1 MKIVFI
7 AGPLTTGGDGSR
19 EYIVS
24 NIDKAEQFQIA
35 LINQGIGV
43 FCPHTHTQFPSEK
56 GSIVPDAYY
65 YELDLE
71 FLKRIA
77 DAVVMLPG
85 WEKSWGATNEEKIA
99 KELGLPVFYPE
110 SPEKIEDVIA
120 WHKNNL

>member
-19 EYIVS
+19 EYIAS
-24 NIDKAEQFQIA
+24 NIDKAEKFQIT

-43 FCPHTHTQFPSEK
+43 FCPHTHTQFHTEK
-56 GSIVPDAYY
+56 GSTAPDAYY

-77 DAVVMLPG
+77 DAVVMVPG

-99 KELGLPVFYPE
+99 KELGLPIFYPE
-110 SPEKIEDVIA
+110 SPDKIEEIIE
-120 WHKNNL
+120 WHKK